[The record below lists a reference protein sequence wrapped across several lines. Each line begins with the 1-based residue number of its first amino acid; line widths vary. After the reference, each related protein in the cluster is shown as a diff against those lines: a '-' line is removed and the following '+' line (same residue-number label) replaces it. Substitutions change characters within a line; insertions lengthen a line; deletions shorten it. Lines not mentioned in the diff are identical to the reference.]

1 MNNNNILNNVKI
13 ISNNIK
19 IKKIKLHDVKNT
31 VLLINE
37 CWKKAYKEIMSAE
50 ILLKRENGIDKKI
63 KNWKK
68 GLNKRII
75 FVVEFENKIVWCC
88 EYILNS
94 DIKPADCEILILY
107 VDIKYQSLG
116 IGRTLVDFIK
126 SKLKELGKKAMII
139 RCLEENINARN
150 FYKKIGGIELN
161 ELVYFEF
168 NNMKYKEN
176 IYLYKI

>member
-75 FVVEFENKIVWCC
+75 FVVEFENKIV
-88 EYILNS
+88 
-94 DIKPADCEILILY
+94 
-107 VDIKYQSLG
+107 
-116 IGRTLVDFIK
+116 
-126 SKLKELGKKAMII
+126 
-139 RCLEENINARN
+139 
-150 FYKKIGGIELN
+150 
-161 ELVYFEF
+161 
-168 NNMKYKEN
+168 
-176 IYLYKI
+176 